1 MEERPKATV
10 LVVDDDQTSLK
21 IITRLLET
29 AGHQVITAKDGK
41 EALTSLGEPLPDL
54 IVSDWMMPEM
64 SGLQLCREVKGND
77 KTSGVYFILLTAKSE
92 TQSIIQGLDEG
103 ADEYLIKPFDH
114 KELVAR
120 VRTGLRIRALQK
132 ELVESERL
140 AAAAQMAVTLGH
152 KLNNLLQ
159 SISGFAQLALKTPSD
174 NETTMTALNQ
184 IEKAA
189 QRMSMLI
196 RQLQQIRS
204 TPTKSYIGGTKMLDF
219 DSAIN
224 RRQR

>member
-1 MEERPKATV
+1 VEEGAKATV

-21 IITRLLET
+21 IITKLLDA
-29 AGHQVITAKDGK
+29 AGHRVLTAKDGK
-41 EALTSLGEPLPDL
+41 EALTSLAEPLPDL

-64 SGLQLCREVKGND
+64 SGLELCREVKSND
-77 KTSGVYFILLTAKSE
+77 KTSWIYFILLTAKSE
-92 TQSIIQGLDEG
+92 TQNIVEGLDGG
-103 ADEYLIKPFDH
+103 ADEYLVKPFDH

-120 VRTGLRIRALQK
+120 VRTGLRIRSLQK

-140 AAAAQMAVTLGH
+140 AAAAQMAVTFAH

-159 SISGFAQLALKTPSD
+159 SVVGFAQLALNSPSD
-174 NETTMTALNQ
+174 NETTLSALRQ

-189 QRMSMLI
+189 KRMSILI

-204 TPTKSYIGGTKMLDF
+204 TPTKAYVGRTKMIDL
-219 DSAIN
+219 DSATN
-224 RRQR
+224 QQRR

>member
-21 IITRLLET
+21 IITKLLET

-41 EALTSLGEPLPDL
+41 EALTSLAEPLPEL
-54 IVSDWMMPEM
+54 IVSDWIMPEM

-77 KTSGVYFILLTAKSE
+77 KTSGIYFILLTAKSKTE
-92 TQSIIQGLDEG
+92 SIIQGLDEG

-120 VRTGLRIRALQK
+120 VHTGLRIRELQK

-140 AAAAQMAVTLGH
+140 AAAAQMAVTLGG
-152 KLNNLLQ
+152 Q
-159 SISGFAQLALKTPSD
+159 DRVRSGS
-174 NETTMTALNQ
+174 TMTLSP
-184 IEKAA
+184 ITD
-189 QRMSMLI
+189 L
-196 RQLQQIRS
+196 L
-204 TPTKSYIGGTKMLDF
+204 
-219 DSAIN
+219 
-224 RRQR
+224 

>member
-1 MEERPKATV
+1 MEEGSKATV

-21 IITRLLET
+21 IITKLLDA
-29 AGHQVITAKDGK
+29 AGHRVLTAKDGK
-41 EALTSLGEPLPDL
+41 EALTSLTDSLPDL

-64 SGLQLCREVKGND
+64 SGLELCREVKSND
-77 KTSGVYFILLTAKSE
+77 RTTAIYFILLTAKSE
-92 TQSIIQGLDEG
+92 TQNIVEGLDQG
-103 ADEYLIKPFDH
+103 ADEYLVKPFDH

-120 VRTGLRIRALQK
+120 VRTGLRIRSLQK

-140 AAAAQMAVTLGH
+140 AAAAQMAVTFAH

-159 SISGFAQLALKTPSD
+159 SIVGFAQLALNNPSD
-174 NETTMTALNQ
+174 NETTMSALRQ

-204 TPTKSYIGGTKMLDF
+204 TPTRAYVGRTKMIDL

-224 RRQR
+224 NQRR